1 MNIGKLYQIKKWFWF
16 LYPSKETP
24 NYINT
29 VNLSSAAGSL
39 SISIDRERA
48 RRAANMADVAFF
60 SYCWTKVVNENISY
74 IEPNCMFVLLEQD
87 QQYGKILTANG
98 ELGWIVLNDWCIA
111 DMDIVEVNSV
121 NSLECSDRVET

>member
-29 VNLSSAAGSL
+29 VNLSS
-39 SISIDRERA
+39 
-48 RRAANMADVAFF
+48 AANMADVAFF

-87 QQYGKILTANG
+87 QQYCKILTANG

>member
-87 QQYGKILTANG
+87 GECCKILTDNG
-98 ELGWIVLNDWCIA
+98 AIGWIYYVDWSKEHI
-111 DMDIVEVNSV
+111 
-121 NSLECSDRVET
+121 RETKS

>member
-1 MNIGKLYQIKKWFWF
+1 MNIGKLYQFKKWVWI
-16 LYPSKETP
+16 LYPSKETA

-29 VNLSSAAGSL
+29 LNLSGAA
-39 SISIDRERA
+39 
-48 RRAANMADVAFF
+48 
-60 SYCWTKVVNENISY
+60 WTKRVNENFSH

-87 QQYGKILTANG
+87 QQYCKTLTANG
-98 ELGWIVLNDWCIA
+98 ELGWIVLNDYCIA